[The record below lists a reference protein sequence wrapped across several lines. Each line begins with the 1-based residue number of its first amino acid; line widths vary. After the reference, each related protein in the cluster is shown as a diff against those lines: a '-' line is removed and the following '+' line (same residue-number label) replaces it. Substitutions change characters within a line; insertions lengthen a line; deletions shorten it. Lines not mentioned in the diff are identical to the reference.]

1 MLSVSAVIGIM
12 IVAYVVVRFCF
23 APKGV
28 NPLRASGSSG
38 APAPGVWDPLA
49 PNDSSIGSPQKIP
62 IVSGI
67 SWQNPA
73 KQSKRLATSVLLRD
87 GSDGRSD
94 SDDDDPHALPAS
106 PALKVTRGSEDAAV

>member
-1 MLSVSAVIGIM
+1 MSVSAVIGIL

-28 NPLRASGSSG
+28 NLLRATGPSA
-38 APAPGVWDPLA
+38 APAPAVWDPHA
-49 PNDSSIGSPQKIP
+49 PNDYSIGSPQKNP
-62 IVSGI
+62 IVSGT
-67 SWQNPA
+67 SRQKPV

-87 GSDGRSD
+87 GSDGLSD
-94 SDDDDPHALPAS
+94 SEEDDSHALPAS